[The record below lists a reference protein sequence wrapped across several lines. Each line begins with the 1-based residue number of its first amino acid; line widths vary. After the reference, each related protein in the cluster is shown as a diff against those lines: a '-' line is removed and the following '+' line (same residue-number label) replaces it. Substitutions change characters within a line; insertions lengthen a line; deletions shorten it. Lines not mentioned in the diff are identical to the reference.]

1 MSSAVKELINVKDL
15 GGGDLVLYLQ
25 NKNPFINLKILLI
38 MNQEKVDM
46 LMMSWR
52 DKLPEENLAYFKEKL
67 EMLDDKKLG
76 VITMSQPKNPMVSL
90 IISIF
95 LGQLGLDRFYIGDI
109 GLGVGKL
116 LTCGGLG
123 LWWLVDLFLIMG
135 ATRQKNYQKIEPL
148 LK

>member
-1 MSSAVKELINVKDL
+1 MAMLNNVKDL
-15 GGGDLVLYLQ
+15 GGGNLVLYLQ

-38 MNQEKVDM
+38 MNQGKVDM

-95 LGQLGLDRFYIGDI
+95 LGQLDLIVFILEIQVLVLANFSLAEGSDF
-109 GLGVGKL
+109 
-116 LTCGGLG
+116 GG
-123 LWWLVDLFLIMG
+123 
-135 ATRQKNYQKIEPL
+135 
-148 LK
+148 